1 MTTHPD
7 IHPEPTVEAE
17 PAQGGARLSARVR
30 RRVRERPLRLLRFLA
45 VRGAAPLVVLG
56 VLAWA
61 VGVLHGQLR
70 GYPWSRLGPSIAEIG
85 TGPVLAS
92 ILATCVSY
100 LAMTGYDALALRYV
114 EHRLPYRRFA
124 AASFVATAFGN
135 TLGASAVVG
144 AALRAR
150 VYSAWG
156 VPAFAITRIAVFN
169 LITLSLGCGVLAAVG
184 MAHTPD
190 RIGPAVHLPPSVML
204 GLTLALVA
212 SIAGYLLWC
221 GAGKRA
227 LTVWDWRIDR
237 PSRRLALTQI
247 VLSTLEWLSMAAV
260 LFVLLPGG
268 GLGFPTF
275 ATVFVV
281 ATVAG
286 LVSNVPGGLGVFEAV
301 LLIGLGGAVAPSA
314 LVTALVAYRIIYF
327 LLPLTLAAV
336 LLAVLESRRTTA
348 TTDGVLARVG
358 VLTPSVLGLAVAVLG
373 AGLVITG
380 QVPGYANP
388 SELTAFTASLA
399 GVGLMLLARGLHR
412 RLRGALVA
420 TLGVLMVVLT
430 AALLSATP
438 VPAVVSL
445 LLITL
450 LVLARGAFQRTT
462 SVLSDP
468 RGWVWSLTVAGVCS
482 LLVWWHDLWVG
493 SRAVGGRT
501 WLEASVGHGTPVTV
515 RLGLSAGVL
524 GLVVAGTRLQTV
536 ARPAHA
542 TATAAELVLAEPILA
557 QARTSDASLLWT
569 GDKRV
574 HFSPGGGAL
583 LMYQVRRRSWV
594 VMGDPVGDEAEF
606 DELLWSF
613 LDLCDRSLGRPVFY
627 CVHEET
633 AELYR
638 RHGLTL
644 SKLGE
649 EAVIDLTTFTMQ
661 GKNRAK
667 LRSEVRSSE
676 RVGVSV
682 ELVDPERV
690 PEVLAQL
697 RVVSDIWLEQ
707 RNAREKSFSLGAFDE
722 EYLARF
728 PIAVAWQDGQVVA
741 FASLWASGARH
752 EIKVDLMRRLPDAPR
767 CVMSHLFVAAMT
779 WAHEQGFA
787 SFSIGMA
794 PLSGLR
800 PEPSDGDPGETADS
814 PAAAT
819 YWDRIGHFLFSHGE
833 HFYNFQG
840 LRQFKERFHPQWQA
854 RYVASP
860 GGPALPSMMLDVA
873 RLVGGGLRGVVA
885 R

>member
-1 MTTHPD
+1 MTTSSPG
-7 IHPEPTVEAE
+7 
-17 PAQGGARLSARVR
+17 PAPRRLA
-30 RRVRERPLRLLRFLA
+30 PLRRLALRALA
-45 VRGAAPLVVLG
+45 PAAVLG
-56 VLAWA
+56 ALAWA
-61 VGVLHGQLR
+61 ITVLHRQLR
-70 GYPWSRLGPSIAEIG
+70 DYPWDRLGPAIGEIG
-85 TGPVLAS
+85 AIPVL
-92 ILATCVSY
+92 LAVVATGISY

-114 EHRLPYRRFA
+114 EHPLPYRRFA

-169 LITLSLGCGVLAAVG
+169 LVTLSLGCGVLAAAGV
-184 MAHTPD
+184 AHTPD
-190 RIGPAVHLPPSVML
+190 RIGPAVHLPSPLLIAIAVV
-204 GLTLALVA
+204 LVVA
-212 SIAGYLLWC
+212 IAGYVLWC
-221 GAGKRA
+221 GAGKAPISVRA
-227 LTVWDWRIDR
+227 WRIDR
-237 PSRRLALTQI
+237 PTRRLAGAQL
-247 VLSTLEWLSMAAV
+247 VLSTVEWLSMAAV
-260 LFVLLPGG
+260 LYLLLPDG
-268 GLGFPTF
+268 GLGFATF

-286 LVSNVPGGLGVFEAV
+286 LMSNVPGGLGVFEAV
-301 LLIGLGGAVAPSA
+301 LLIGMDSAVASEH

-327 LLPLTLAAV
+327 LAPLSLAAV
-336 LLAVLESRRTTA
+336 LLAVLEARRSPTS
-348 TTDGVLARVG
+348 DGAIARIG
-358 VLTPSVLGLAVAVLG
+358 VLTPSVMGLSVAVLG
-373 AGLVITG
+373 VVLVISG
-380 QVPGYANP
+380 RLPGYTSPAD
-388 SELTAFTASLA
+388 LTAFSASLA
-399 GVGLMLLARGLHR
+399 GVGLLLLARGLHR

-420 TLGVLMVVLT
+420 SLGALTVVLT
-430 AALLSATP
+430 AALQGATV
-438 VPAVVSL
+438 VPATVAA
-445 LLITL
+445 LLIVV
-450 LVLARGAFQRTT
+450 LVLARKAFDRTT

-468 RGWVWSLTVAGVCS
+468 RGWAWSLTVAGICS
-482 LLVWWHDLWVG
+482 VLVWWHDLWVG

-501 WLEASVGHGTPVTV
+501 WLAASLGDATPVSV
-515 RLGLSAGVL
+515 RVGLSAGVL
-524 GLVVAGTRLQTV
+524 GLVVAGTRLQTSG
-536 ARPAHA
+536 RPGHA
-542 TATAAELVLAEPILA
+542 IATEAELALAEPILA
-557 QARTSDASLLWT
+557 RARTSDASLLWT

-574 HFSPGGGAL
+574 HFSPRGGAL

-594 VMGDPVGDEAEF
+594 VMGDPVGEEAEF

-613 LDLCDRSLGRPVFY
+613 LDLCDRNLGRPVFY
-627 CVHEET
+627 CVHEEV

-649 EAVIDLTTFTMQ
+649 EAVIDLAGFTMQ

-682 ELVDPERV
+682 EIVEPDRV
-690 PEVLAQL
+690 REVLPEL
-697 RVVSDIWLEQ
+697 RVVSDTWLEQ
-707 RNAREKSFSLGAFDE
+707 RNAREKTFSLGAFDE
-722 EYLARF
+722 DYLVRF
-728 PIAVAWQDGQVVA
+728 PIAIARQDGAVVA

-779 WAHEQGFA
+779 WAQEQGFA

-794 PLSGLR
+794 PLSGLVA
-800 PEPSDGDPGETADS
+800 EDG
-814 PAAAT
+814 

-840 LRQFKERFHPQWQA
+840 LRQFKERFHPLWQP

-860 GGPALPSMMLDVA
+860 GGPALPSIMLDVA
-873 RLVGGGLRGVVA
+873 TLVGGGLRGVVA

>member
-1 MTTHPD
+1 MTTPSQACSATT
-7 IHPEPTVEAE
+7 PEAD
-17 PAQGGARLSARVR
+17 PARSLR
-30 RRVRERPLRLLRFLA
+30 RYLVLRGLVPLL
-45 VRGAAPLVVLG
+45 VLG
-56 VLAWA
+56 ILTWA
-61 VGVLHGQLR
+61 VGVLHAQLR
-70 GYPWSRLGPSIAEIG
+70 NYPWTRLGPAVTEIG
-85 TGPVLAS
+85 VGKVLLAL
-92 ILATCVSY
+92 LATTCSY

-169 LITLSLGCGVLAAVG
+169 LVSLSLGCGALAAIG

-190 RIGPAVHLPPSVML
+190 RIGPAVHLPRPILLILSV
-204 GLTLALVA
+204 GLTAAIV
-212 SIAGYLLWC
+212 GYLLWC
-221 GAGKRA
+221 GAGKSA
-227 LTVWDWRIDR
+227 ITVRDWRIDR
-237 PSRRLALTQI
+237 PSRRLALGQLA
-247 VLSTLEWLSMAAV
+247 LSTVEWLSMAAV
-260 LFVLLPGG
+260 LFVLLPAG

-275 ATVFVV
+275 ATVFVI

-301 LLIGLGGAVAPSA
+301 LLIGLGGAVGPSE
-314 LVTALVAYRIIYF
+314 LVTALVAYRIVYF
-327 LLPLTLAAV
+327 LLPLALAAG
-336 LLAVLESRRTTA
+336 LLAVLESRRNPATA
-348 TTDGVLARVG
+348 DGVLARIG
-358 VLTPSVLGLAVAVLG
+358 VLTPSVFGLAVAVLG

-388 SELTAFTASLA
+388 SDLTAFTASLA
-399 GVGLMLLARGLHR
+399 GVGLVLLARGLHR

-420 TLGVLMVVLT
+420 TLGVLTVVFT
-430 AALLSATP
+430 AALVSATP
-438 VPAVVSL
+438 TPAVVALVLISL
-445 LLITL
+445 L
-450 LVLARGAFQRTT
+450 VMARGAFHRTT
-462 SVLSDP
+462 SVWADP
-468 RGWVWSLTVAGVCS
+468 RGWAWSLTVAGVCGV
-482 LLVWWHDLWVG
+482 LVWWHDLWVG
-493 SRAVGGRT
+493 ARPVGGRT
-501 WLEASVGHGTPVTV
+501 WLEASVGAGTPTTV

-524 GLVVAGTRLQTV
+524 GLMIAGTRLQSAGQPGHTV
-536 ARPAHA
+536 
-542 TATAAELVLAEPILA
+542 ATAAELALAEPILA
-557 QARTSDASLLWT
+557 RAHTSDASLLWT

-574 HFSPGGGAL
+574 HFSPRGGAL
-583 LMYQVRRRSWV
+583 VMYQVRRRSWV
-594 VMGDPVGDEAEF
+594 VMGDPVGDEDEF

-613 LDLCDRSLGRPVFY
+613 LDLCDRNLGRPVFY
-627 CVHEET
+627 CVHDDMIG
-633 AELYR
+633 LYR
-638 RHGLTL
+638 RHGLTV

-649 EAVIDLTTFTMQ
+649 EAVIDLSTFTMQ

-676 RVGVSV
+676 RAGVSV
-682 ELVDPERV
+682 EILEPERV
-690 PEVLAQL
+690 PSVLAEL
-697 RVVSDIWLEQ
+697 RVVSDTWLQQ

-728 PIAVAWQDGQVVA
+728 PIVVARQDGREVA

-767 CVMSHLFVAAMT
+767 CVMSHLFVAALT
-779 WAHEQGFA
+779 WAHEQGYA

-800 PEPSDGDPGETADS
+800 PEL
-814 PAAAT
+814 T

-854 RYVASP
+854 RYIVSP
-860 GGPALPSMMLDVA
+860 GGPALPSTMLDVA
-873 RLVGGGLRGVVA
+873 TLVGGGLRGVVA